1 MTNDMPN
8 QESRNQR
15 LERIIRD
22 QDDLQE
28 RLKATRALGMQKRQE
43 WERELQQQREIWEGM
58 PKRHIRGEHFL
69 AMLEGV
75 EAKIRRS
82 QEQLKLLEAD
92 LLAFCK
98 AQHTFIKQ
106 KVDSQGDEEFWV
118 YHGDKPRVPM
128 EYSVRVGEI
137 AYNCRSALDHLVW
150 QLVLANQEEPGGH
163 NQFPI
168 AKNRQAFGKMTSEET
183 KRGKERR
190 GEERRGEESLL
201 DGYKLV

>member
-82 QEQLKLLEAD
+82 QEQLRLLEAD

-137 AYNCRSALDHLVW
+137 AYNVSNQQKWDTLGAERSGAGWRSGELPEGPVVASSPFGGLSLHLLPAL
-150 QLVLANQEEPGGH
+150 
-163 NQFPI
+163 
-168 AKNRQAFGKMTSEET
+168 
-183 KRGKERR
+183 
-190 GEERRGEESLL
+190 
-201 DGYKLV
+201 

>member
-8 QESRNQR
+8 QESRNQWR
-15 LERIIRD
+15 ERIIRD

-28 RLKATRALGMQKRQE
+28 RLKVTRALGEQARQE
-43 WERELQQQREIWEGM
+43 WKRVHQQQREIWEAM
-58 PKRHIRGEHFL
+58 PKRHIRGEPFL

-82 QEQLKLLEAD
+82 QEQLKSLEAD

-106 KVDSQGDEEFWV
+106 EVDSQGEEEFWV

-128 EYSVRVGEI
+128 EYSVRVGVRWTPKFGQVAKRES
-137 AYNCRSALDHLVW
+137 RS
-150 QLVLANQEEPGGH
+150 
-163 NQFPI
+163 
-168 AKNRQAFGKMTSEET
+168 
-183 KRGKERR
+183 
-190 GEERRGEESLL
+190 
-201 DGYKLV
+201 